1 MQIYSLLYIFQRLVQ
16 SIVRMTQ
23 ASAASLE
30 GPFRSLTDLAVR
42 ISFPVIFLLKVLLL
56 NLVTYSFCRTVMRN
70 RTVEIGHLFLTYSAN
85 SCYPILDGPALSC
98 CPWCSSPHTLSGVWS
113 IFNWDGPVGAYGLWR
128 GQNGGIS
135 CTDTF
140 PHLIFIVIKSLKF

>member
-16 SIVRMTQ
+16 SIVQMTQ

-56 NLVTYSFCRTVMRN
+56 NLVTYSFCRTAMRN

-85 SCYPILDGPALSC
+85 SCYPIFDGPAQSC
-98 CPWCSSPHTLSGVWS
+98 SPWCLSPHTPLSGVRPS
-113 IFNWDGPVGAYGLWR
+113 FDWDGLVGAYGLWR

-135 CTDTF
+135 CTNTF
-140 PHLIFIVIKSLKF
+140 FPPHFHSEQIL

>member
-16 SIVRMTQ
+16 SIVQMTQ

-56 NLVTYSFCRTVMRN
+56 NLVT
-70 RTVEIGHLFLTYSAN
+70 LSAE
-85 SCYPILDGPALSC
+85 
-98 CPWCSSPHTLSGVWS
+98 
-113 IFNWDGPVGAYGLWR
+113 
-128 GQNGGIS
+128 Q
-135 CTDTF
+135 
-140 PHLIFIVIKSLKF
+140 